1 MTYQRFRIHNPT
13 PLRSP
18 RATIARSLA
27 HAARVMATCF
37 LLATQVSSA
46 QVPSGEPTISED
58 ATVFEGAAASE
69 DAAESERAIA
79 SIHDRIQNRELFRAS
94 VEDQFQRLFEGMSP
108 EAKSGYKHL
117 VGSVYLPS
125 DFDEEV
131 LKELDKTEHRW
142 PFLDVPLEKSS
153 RTSTWLAHGL
163 APRPDDSGKP
173 LQYVVTRDGKYVMNC
188 FACHGGNL
196 FGATYPGSPNTTYA
210 LESLT
215 EKVRKAKLKLRK
227 PMAHMDV
234 GSLVMPL
241 GTTNGSSN
249 AVMFGIAL
257 MNYRDKDLNIHTNRL
272 PAAMTHH
279 DMEAPPW
286 WHFYRKHHIYIDGF
300 AEKGHKG
307 LMQFMLVRQ
316 NGPEKFRKWESDFRD
331 VFAFLSELRPPK
343 YPMPLDQEKALQG
356 QAIFNEHCARCHG
369 TYINKSVIAT
379 DTIIAAAKH
388 GELQGDDYPEILVDI
403 DDVGTDRVRLDSLT
417 PQHRR
422 SYGESWF
429 ANYGKQ
435 ETIAEVNG
443 YVAPPLDG
451 VWASAPYLHN
461 GSVPTLWHLLHP
473 EERPKVWRRIA
484 LALDEKSIGLVVE
497 ELDEVPSGL
506 SPADRRWYFDTR
518 KPGKSAHGHD
528 YPNELTENEKELLLE
543 YLKSI

>member
-1 MTYQRFRIHNPT
+1 M
-13 PLRSP
+13 P
-18 RATIARSLA
+18 RVTIARKLA
-27 HAARVMATCF
+27 RATCALAACCF
-37 LLATQVSSA
+37 LATPITLAQDSA
-46 QVPSGEPTISED
+46 PSDSPTTSE
-58 ATVFEGAAASE
+58 VVL
-69 DAAESERAIA
+69 A
-79 SIHDRIQNRELFRAS
+79 SIEERIENREIFRAS
-94 VEDQFQRLFEGMSP
+94 IERQFKTLFDGMSP
-108 EAKSGYKHL
+108 EAKSGYEHL

-125 DFDEEV
+125 DFDEGV
-131 LKELDKTEHRW
+131 LKELDKVDHRW
-142 PFLDVPLEKSS
+142 PFIDMPLEKNS

-163 APRPDDSGKP
+163 APRHDAPGIP

-196 FGATYPGSPNTTYA
+196 FGATYPGAPNTTYA

-286 WHFYRKHHIYIDGF
+286 WHFHRKHHIYIDGF

-316 NGPEKFRKWESDFRD
+316 NGPEKFRQWESDFRN

-343 YPMPLDQEKALQG
+343 FPMPIDHEKANQG
-356 QAIFNEHCARCHG
+356 RAIFNEHCARCHG
-369 TYINKSVIAT
+369 TYSNNTSPVSGSG
-379 DTIIAAAKH
+379 IAATGNEDSYK
-388 GELQGDDYPEILVDI
+388 DDYPEILVDI

-417 PQHRR
+417 PLHRR

-429 ANYGKQ
+429 ADYGKQ
-435 ETIAEVNG
+435 ETIEDVNG

-451 VWASAPYLHN
+451 IWASAPYLHN

-484 LALDEKSIGLVVE
+484 LALDEKSIGLVIE
-497 ELDEVPSGL
+497 ELDEVPKGL
-506 SPADRRWYFDTR
+506 STSDRRWYFDTG
-518 KPGKSAHGHD
+518 KPGKSAAGHD
-528 YPNELTENEKELLLE
+528 YPNALTETEKDLLLE
-543 YLKSI
+543 YLKSL